1 VSKKTVLILLAVSV
15 GGCCLFGT
23 LLLALGAM
31 ASDPESTPRSTET
44 ASARSAP
51 AGTDT
56 QLGGYVIFGVS
67 TPTAEGFTESLVGNW
82 MLMDGASVHS
92 IEAIHSD
99 SVEVKT
105 KRSAELWHFA
115 FAGDGSYV
123 FRYFISVNY
132 QKVIWTEKGE
142 WTSDGSTLTLNP
154 TACTSKSS
162 NEREDCLEPGAR
174 IYALSSLQLEELTA
188 SDNKRGTLFT
198 GVRLTG
204 PWPSFSK
211 GSYRDL
217 QRVQ

>member
-1 VSKKTVLILLAVSV
+1 MSKKTILILLAVCV
-15 GGCCLFGT
+15 GGCCLLGGGI
-23 LLLALGAM
+23 LALGAM
-31 ASDPESTPRSTET
+31 ASDEPPAPPATEA

-51 AGTDT
+51 AGSDT
-56 QLGGYVIFGVS
+56 QLGGYVIFGRS
-67 TPTAEGFTESLVGNW
+67 TLVAEGFTESLVGNW

-105 KRSAELWHFA
+105 KRSAELWHFT

-132 QKVIWTEKGE
+132 QKVIWTEKGG
-142 WTSDGSTLTLNP
+142 WTSDGATLTLTP
-154 TACTSKSS
+154 DTCTSKSS
-162 NEREDCLEPGAR
+162 NETENCLEPAAR
-174 IYALSSLQLEELTA
+174 SYALSTLQLEELTP
-188 SDNKRGTLFT
+188 SDNKRGVLFT
-198 GVRLTG
+198 GVRFTG
-204 PWPSFSK
+204 PWPSFAK